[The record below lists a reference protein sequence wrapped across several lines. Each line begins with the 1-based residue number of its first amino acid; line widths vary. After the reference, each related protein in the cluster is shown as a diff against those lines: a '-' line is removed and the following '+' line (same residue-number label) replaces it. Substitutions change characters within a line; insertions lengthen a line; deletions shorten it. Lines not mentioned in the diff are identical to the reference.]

1 MTHLP
6 RVPVLQTMGRVK
18 ITNRTLPMY
27 VFIITPTQKFQ
38 QKLINQETRKPI
50 RQFMTNFDLQ
60 TMHDMI
66 IYVLNNIMFLTYESE
81 SSSEMHIKYT

>member
-6 RVPVLQTMGRVK
+6 RVPVLQTMGHFK
-18 ITNRTLPMY
+18 ITNRALPMY

-50 RQFMTNFDLQ
+50 RQFMTNLELR
-60 TMHDMI
+60 TMHDI
-66 IYVLNNIMFLTYESE
+66 RS
-81 SSSEMHIKYT
+81 K